1 MADAAAP
8 DRFLIALAAL
18 ELLADTAAR
27 SPLLLVVEDAQWLDR
42 PSGDVLAFV
51 ARRLESEPIALL
63 AAVREGYA
71 SALGEAGLPELRLEG
86 LEAAAG
92 ALLAAHAPALAPRVR
107 ERLLGEAA
115 GNPLAL
121 MELPVALGSDQ
132 LGGAALPEWL
142 PLTAR
147 LEQAFA
153 ARVSELPTI
162 TRRLLLVAAVDHDGD
177 LAEVLGAA
185 AAMLDQA
192 DAAVKPEALAP
203 TVEARLVEVD
213 EQGLRFRHPLVRSA
227 VHQAA
232 SVWERQAAHAALA
245 QVLADQPD
253 RRAWHRAASTLGPD
267 EAVAAELEQVAAGA
281 QRRGALR
288 VAAAARSCPSTPP
301 PGRSV
306 ELVSGATLK
315 VYPGA
320 PMAWPRSPP
329 TRTSSTP
336 TCSPS

>member
-1 MADAAAP
+1 
-8 DRFLIALAAL
+8 
-18 ELLADTAAR
+18 
-27 SPLLLVVEDAQWLDR
+27 
-42 PSGDVLAFV
+42 
-51 ARRLESEPIALL
+51 
-63 AAVREGYA
+63 VR
-71 SALGEAGLPELRLEG
+71 GEAGIG
-86 LEAAAG
+86 KS
-92 ALLAAHAPALAPRVR
+92 ALLAAHVPALAPRVR

-192 DAAVKPEALAP
+192 DAAVKPEAPAAA
-203 TVEARLVEVD
+203 VEARLVEVD
-213 EQGLRFRHPLVRSA
+213 EQGLRFRHPLV
-227 VHQAA
+227 VGAA
-232 SVWERQAAHAALA
+232 T
-245 QVLADQPD
+245 
-253 RRAWHRAASTLGPD
+253 RAAADGDHEL
-267 EAVAAELEQVAAGA
+267 AVNLLWLVA
-281 QRRGALR
+281 QRCFWADPGRIDVLTLIVHGDDDQIVPIDAS
-288 VAAAARSCPSTPP
+288 AR
-301 PGRSV
+301 RSV

-320 PMAWPRSPP
+320 PHGLAQVAPQGPVQHRPARLPEGLNLQRARPGFPGPAQP
-329 TRTSSTP
+329 TRYAARSADRSAP
-336 TCSPS
+336 LA

>member
-1 MADAAAP
+1 MLDGLVDGVGERGGA
-8 DRFLIALAAL
+8 
-18 ELLADTAAR
+18 
-27 SPLLLVVEDAQWLDR
+27 LVVR
-42 PSGDVLAFV
+42 
-51 ARRLESEPIALL
+51 
-63 AAVREGYA
+63 
-71 SALGEAGLPELRLEG
+71 GEAGIG
-86 LEAAAG
+86 KS
-92 ALLAAHAPALAPRVR
+92 ALLAAHVPALAPRVR

-192 DAAVKPEALAP
+192 DAAVKPEAPAAA
-203 TVEARLVEVD
+203 VEARLVEVD
-213 EQGLRFRHPLVRSA
+213 EQGLRFRHPLV
-227 VHQAA
+227 VGAA
-232 SVWERQAAHAALA
+232 T
-245 QVLADQPD
+245 
-253 RRAWHRAASTLGPD
+253 RAAADGDHEL
-267 EAVAAELEQVAAGA
+267 AVNLLWLVA
-281 QRRGALR
+281 QRCFWADPGREARERVDANPQGTPIEAFDAIRAGVSGDRSQFYSANRPGSTVSQGLRDAFWLWSMQVGLKGAYDCIEAFSETDLTEDLR
-288 VAAAARSCPSTPP
+288 RIDVLTLIVHGDDDQIVPIDASAR
-301 PGRSV
+301 RSV